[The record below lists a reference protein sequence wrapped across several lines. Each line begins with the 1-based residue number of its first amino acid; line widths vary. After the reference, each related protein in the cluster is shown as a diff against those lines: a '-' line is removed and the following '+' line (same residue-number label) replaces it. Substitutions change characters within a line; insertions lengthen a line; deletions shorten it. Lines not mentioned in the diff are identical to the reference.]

1 MSKKL
6 QTMNNTVKRTVSG
19 VCFLAIVL
27 SGLLIHKYLYAALLT
42 FMMVT
47 MLYEFY
53 HMTMGELF
61 PRTRALAI
69 LLGCC
74 AFLCLFCVMAFR
86 LDIRLVCINAILL
99 LILMASTL
107 MVKDK
112 TDFKLFAFL
121 YTGLMY
127 IAVPLTLSNF
137 VVFDHAGQFD
147 GRPMLAFFII
157 IWASDVG
164 AYCVGMLLGKY
175 SRKLFPSVSPKK
187 TWAGF
192 WGGLVFA
199 VLAGLVLVWTGLW
212 TYPWYHAIIL
222 AVIMHV
228 AGVFGDLFE
237 SQWKRVCGIK
247 DSGSLIP
254 GHGGMLDRFDS
265 ALFAIPSGVI
275 YLVILGL
282 L

>member
-1 MSKKL
+1 
-6 QTMNNTVKRTVSG
+6 MNNTVTRTLSG
-19 VCFLAIVL
+19 ICFLAIVIG
-27 SGLLIHKYLYAALLT
+27 GLLLNKYLFASLIT

-53 HMTMGELF
+53 RMTMGELF

-69 LLGCC
+69 TLGCC
-74 AFLCLFCVMAFR
+74 SFLSLFFVMAFR
-86 LDIRLVCINAILL
+86 LDIRLVGFSAILL
-99 LILMASTL
+99 LVLMVSTL

-112 TDFKLFAFL
+112 GEFKLFAFL

-137 VVFDHAGQFD
+137 VVFDQAGQFN

-164 AYCVGMLLGKY
+164 AYCIGMLLGKY
-175 SRKLFPSVSPKK
+175 SKKLFPSVSPKK

-199 VLAGLVLVWTGLW
+199 ILAGLILVWTGLW
-212 TYPWYHAIIL
+212 TYPWYHAVILSII
-222 AVIMHV
+222 MQV

-237 SQWKRVCGIK
+237 SQWKRVCDIK
-247 DSGSLIP
+247 DSGNIIP
-254 GHGGMLDRFDS
+254 GHGGMMDRFDS
-265 ALFAIPSGVI
+265 ALFAIPAGVI
-275 YLVILGL
+275 YLVIIGL

>member
-1 MSKKL
+1 
-6 QTMNNTVKRTVSG
+6 MNNTVKRTVSG
-19 VCFLAIVL
+19 ICFLAIVI
-27 SGLLIHKYLYAALLT
+27 SCLLIDKYLYAALIT
-42 FMMVT
+42 FMMAT

-53 HMTMGELF
+53 RMTMGDKF
-61 PRTRALAI
+61 PWIRVLAI
-69 LLGCC
+69 VLGCC
-74 AFLCLFCVMAFR
+74 AFLSLFLVMAFR
-86 LDIRLVCINAILL
+86 LDIKIIGISAILL
-99 LILMASTL
+99 LILMVSTL

-112 TDFKLFAFL
+112 ADFKLFAFL

-137 VVFDHAGQFD
+137 VVFDPAGQFD

-164 AYCVGMLLGKY
+164 AYCIGMLFGKY
-175 SRKLFPSVSPKK
+175 TKKLFPSVSPKK

-192 WGGLVFA
+192 WGGLAFA
-199 VLAGLVLVWTGLW
+199 VLAGLILDWTGLW
-212 TYPWYHAIIL
+212 TYPLLH
-222 AVIMHV
+222 AVILSVVMHV

-237 SQWKRVCGIK
+237 SQWKRVCDIK
-247 DSGSLIP
+247 DSGDIIP

-265 ALFAIPSGVI
+265 ALFAIPAGVI
-275 YLVILGL
+275 YLVIIGL

>member
-1 MSKKL
+1 
-6 QTMNNTVKRTVSG
+6 MNNTVTRTLSG
-19 VCFLAIVL
+19 ICFLAIVIG
-27 SGLLIHKYLYAALLT
+27 GLLLNKYLFAALIT

-53 HMTMGELF
+53 RMTMGELF

-69 LLGCC
+69 VLGCC
-74 AFLCLFCVMAFR
+74 AFLSLFFVMAFR
-86 LDIRLVCINAILL
+86 LDIRLVGLSAILL
-99 LILMASTL
+99 LVLMVSTL

-112 TDFKLFAFL
+112 ADFKLFAFL

-137 VVFDHAGQFD
+137 VVFDQTGQFN
-147 GRPMLAFFII
+147 GGPMLAFFII

-175 SRKLFPSVSPKK
+175 SKKLFPSVSPKK

-192 WGGLVFA
+192 WGGVVFA
-199 VLAGLVLVWTGLW
+199 VLAGLILVWTGLW

-222 AVIMHV
+222 SIIMHV

-237 SQWKRVCGIK
+237 SQWKRVCDIK
-247 DSGSLIP
+247 DSGNIIP
-254 GHGGMLDRFDS
+254 GHGGMMDRFDS
-265 ALFAIPSGVI
+265 ALFAIPAGVI
-275 YLVILGL
+275 YLVIIGL

>member
-1 MSKKL
+1 
-6 QTMNNTVKRTVSG
+6 MNNTVTRTLSG
-19 VCFLAIVL
+19 ICFLAIVIG
-27 SGLLIHKYLYAALLT
+27 GLLLNKFLYAALIT

-53 HMTMGELF
+53 RMTMGDLF

-69 LLGCC
+69 TLGCC
-74 AFLCLFCVMAFR
+74 SFLSLFFVMAFR
-86 LDIRLVCINAILL
+86 LDIRLVGFSAILL
-99 LILMASTL
+99 LVLMVSTL

-112 TDFKLFAFL
+112 GEFKLFAFL

-137 VVFDHAGQFD
+137 VVFDQAGQFN

-164 AYCVGMLLGKY
+164 AYCIGMLLGKY
-175 SRKLFPSVSPKK
+175 SKKLFPSVSPKK

-199 VLAGLVLVWTGLW
+199 ILAGLILVWTGLW
-212 TYPWYHAIIL
+212 TYPWYHAVIL
-222 AVIMHV
+222 SLIMHV

-237 SQWKRVCGIK
+237 SQWKRVCDIK
-247 DSGSLIP
+247 DSGNIIP
-254 GHGGMLDRFDS
+254 GHGGMMDRFDS
-265 ALFAIPSGVI
+265 ALFAIPAGVI
-275 YLVILGL
+275 YLVIIGL

>member
-1 MSKKL
+1 
-6 QTMNNTVKRTVSG
+6 MNNTVTRTLSG
-19 VCFLAIVL
+19 ICFLAIVIG
-27 SGLLIHKYLYAALLT
+27 GLLLNKYLYAALIT

-53 HMTMGELF
+53 RMTMGDLF

-69 LLGCC
+69 TLGCC
-74 AFLCLFCVMAFR
+74 SFLSLFFVMAFR
-86 LDIRLVCINAILL
+86 LDIRLVGFSAILL
-99 LILMASTL
+99 LVLMVSTL

-112 TDFKLFAFL
+112 GEFKLFAFL

-137 VVFDHAGQFD
+137 VVFDQAGQFN

-164 AYCVGMLLGKY
+164 AYCIGMLLGKY
-175 SRKLFPSVSPKK
+175 SKKLFPSVSPKK

-199 VLAGLVLVWTGLW
+199 VLAGLILVWTGLW
-212 TYPWYHAIIL
+212 TYPWYHAVIL
-222 AVIMHV
+222 SIIMHV

-237 SQWKRVCGIK
+237 SQWKRVCDIK
-247 DSGSLIP
+247 DSGNIIP
-254 GHGGMLDRFDS
+254 GHGGMMDRFDS
-265 ALFAIPSGVI
+265 ALFAIPAGVI
-275 YLVILGL
+275 YLVIIGL

>member
-1 MSKKL
+1 
-6 QTMNNTVKRTVSG
+6 MNNTVTRTLSG
-19 VCFLAIVL
+19 ICFLAIVIG
-27 SGLLIHKYLYAALLT
+27 GLLLNKYLFAALIT

-53 HMTMGELF
+53 RMTMGELF

-69 LLGCC
+69 TLGCC
-74 AFLCLFCVMAFR
+74 SFLSLFFVMAFR
-86 LDIRLVCINAILL
+86 LDIRLVGFSAILL
-99 LILMASTL
+99 LVLMVSTL

-112 TDFKLFAFL
+112 GEFKLFAFL

-137 VVFDHAGQFD
+137 VVFDQAGQFN

-164 AYCVGMLLGKY
+164 AYCIGMLLGKY
-175 SRKLFPSVSPKK
+175 SKKLFPSVSPKK

-199 VLAGLVLVWTGLW
+199 VLAGLILVWTGLW
-212 TYPWYHAIIL
+212 TYPWYHAVIL
-222 AVIMHV
+222 SLIMHV

-237 SQWKRVCGIK
+237 SQWKRVCDIK
-247 DSGSLIP
+247 DSGNIIP
-254 GHGGMLDRFDS
+254 GHGGMMDRFDS
-265 ALFAIPSGVI
+265 ALFAIPAGVI
-275 YLVILGL
+275 YLVIIGL